1 MSSDLVLVVLLLAV
15 LLVPV
20 VCSVAVVI
28 AFIRWLNR
36 N

>member
-1 MSSDLVLVVLLLAV
+1 MNSDLIMVSLLLAV
-15 LLVPV
+15 LFIPV

-36 N
+36 H